1 MEASKSGPAI
11 AGIQSLLAGLGRS
24 HTIAGAGSLGA
35 TPDAER
41 LLAYNGY
48 YSLDGAPGG
57 FFAVDANIHVV
68 NASGTIT
75 LSVNLLIC
83 LDGKTSTTIPFT
95 GSFDGTRLVQRAG
108 QLEIAL
114 EFGRP
119 TSGSG
124 ATASVSG
131 AIIFH
136 LAARRQVSIS
146 ISGSTFNNPI
156 PMHLFAGTYY
166 LLGAASKE
174 PVASIARGPGDWVS
188 IMYDWGTGSGILT
201 QVTEFTYNCNM
212 YYFILV
218 DSEHPLGQTSPK
230 LIMGT
235 AAGQGL
241 ACQNIDFAVPSLTRD
256 LRTIPCPNPINP
268 STSGFGAQ
276 DLASFSGYYALNSI
290 ASGAFLSIGGQY
302 FCSSGSIAEYQVQIA
317 YSLDGINSTSYWYDN
332 NMSFDPVTGTLL
344 TADLSV
350 AFTRAYDP
358 DTGTLTSVS
367 GTVAGHS
374 ASGQNYLN
382 PVPLSAF
389 GPAKMTAKAGPLS
402 VQVESDT
409 SVVYVDQTGK
419 TTTLTNFI
427 YVPLMYIVGTTLNSK
442 EFILSLGTDGSKGL
456 ACIVMSMGSL
466 LGAVW
471 SLPDARS

>member
-1 MEASKSGPAI
+1 MIMEASKSDPAI

-95 GSFDGTRLVQRAG
+95 GSFDGTRLIQRVG
-108 QLEIAL
+108 SLEIAL
-114 EFGRP
+114 EFRRP
-119 TSGSG
+119 ASGSC

-166 LLGAASKE
+166 LPGAASKE
-174 PVASIARGPGDWVS
+174 PVASIAGGPGDWVS
-188 IMYDWGTGSGILT
+188 IKYDWGTGSGILT

-212 YYFILV
+212 YYFTLV
-218 DSEHPLGQTSPK
+218 DSEHPLGPTSPK

-235 AAGQGL
+235 ASGQGL
-241 ACQNIDFAVPSLTRD
+241 ACQNIDGLTSRD
-256 LRTIPCPNPINP
+256 LRTIPSAKP
-268 STSGFGAQ
+268 SNQPTSAPGAQ

-290 ASGAFLSIGGQY
+290 ASGAFVSIGGQY
-302 FCSSGSIAEYQVQIA
+302 VCLSGTIACYQVLIA
-317 YSLDGINSTSYWYDN
+317 YSLDGINSTSYYYDTS
-332 NMSFDPVTGTLL
+332 MSFDPATGILTAPGLSVSFTRVYDPNNGTL
-344 TADLSV
+344 A
-350 AFTRAYDP
+350 
-358 DTGTLTSVS
+358 SVS

-374 ASGQNYLN
+374 TNGQTYFN

-471 SLPDARS
+471 SLPDAGS

>member
-1 MEASKSGPAI
+1 MEASKSDPAI
-11 AGIQSLLAGLGRS
+11 AEIQSLLAGLGRS

-35 TPDAER
+35 TQDEER
-41 LLAYNGY
+41 LLAFNGY

-95 GSFDGTRLVQRAG
+95 GSFDGTRLVQRVG
-108 QLEIAL
+108 SLEIAL
-114 EFGRP
+114 EFRRP
-119 TSGSG
+119 ASGSC

-166 LLGAASKE
+166 LPGAASKE
-174 PVASIARGPGDWVS
+174 PVAIIAGGPGDWVS
-188 IMYDWGTGSGILT
+188 IKYDWGAGSGNLT
-201 QVTEFTYNCNM
+201 PVTEFTYNCNM
-212 YYFILV
+212 YYFALA
-218 DSEHPLGQTSPK
+218 DSDHPLGPTSPK

-235 AAGQGL
+235 ASGQGL
-241 ACQNIDFAVPSLTRD
+241 ACQNIDQYKSRD
-256 LRTIPCPNPINP
+256 LRTIP
-268 STSGFGAQ
+268 GAKPALPPASPPPHAQ
-276 DLASFSGYYALNSI
+276 ELASFSGYYALPKV
-290 ASGAFLSIGGQY
+290 ASGAFVSIGGQY
-302 FCSSGSIAEYQVQIA
+302 VCLSGTIACYQVLIA
-317 YSLDGINSTSYWYDN
+317 YSLDGINSTSYYYDTS
-332 NMSFDPVTGTLL
+332 MSFDPVTGTL
-344 TADLSV
+344 TAPGLSV
-350 AFTRAYDP
+350 SFTRVYDP
-358 DTGTLTSVS
+358 HNGTLASVS

-374 ASGQNYLN
+374 TSGQTYFN

-409 SVVYVDQTGK
+409 SVVYVDQSDK

-427 YVPLMYIVGTTLNSK
+427 YVPLMYIVGTEINSQ
-442 EFILSLGTDGSKGL
+442 EFILSLGTDGAKGL
-456 ACIVMSMGSL
+456 ACIVMSKGSL

-471 SLPDARS
+471 SLPDAGS